1 MKFDE
6 LAKARRTIHQYEPEK
21 IPDALVE
28 KALEL
33 ALWAPNHKLT
43 FPWRF
48 ISLGPESRLKIAEL
62 GAKLKAKKKP
72 LSLIEETALRK
83 THLNPSHL
91 IVLAMKRPPEAAQAK
106 EDYAS
111 VAMGVQNA
119 SLYLWE
125 NGIGSK
131 WSSGALTTHERTYE
145 IAGCDPK
152 AEEIVGFL
160 WIGRPERAPR
170 PAARPPLNEV
180 LRHRP

>member
-1 MKFDE
+1 
-6 LAKARRTIHQYEPEK
+6 
-21 IPDALVE
+21 
-28 KALEL
+28 
-33 ALWAPNHKLT
+33 
-43 FPWRF
+43 
-48 ISLGPESRLKIAEL
+48 
-62 GAKLKAKKKP
+62 
-72 LSLIEETALRK
+72 
-83 THLNPSHL
+83 
-91 IVLAMKRPPEAAQAK
+91 MKRPPEAAQAK